1 MSEGVRL
8 FKNRNV
14 WLRKHNQRKFNQRM
28 KWYEE
33 MEKTG
38 EMPDAMIQDMQDAAH
53 RNAGHEPEPACN
65 KRWTRMEVMSQPGTS
80 FLYRTDAGLSFL
92 NHPPGWDNSLI

>member
-1 MSEGVRL
+1 MKS
-8 FKNRNV
+8 RNV

-53 RNAGHEPEPACN
+53 RNAGHEPEAPAMLTF
-65 KRWTRMEVMSQPGTS
+65 KRKYRHVFTQPVIS
-80 FLYRTDAGLSFL
+80 E
-92 NHPPGWDNSLI
+92 PPSRVG